1 MYLGG
6 LAFIESEQFQTGY
19 RYSASSG
26 SYFALILNKKRTNC
40 QFEQSFRKVE
50 STKILKTRRKYLKV
64 EHTVSLYFSFKDIC
78 FWFFSS
84 THTFLYA

>member
-40 QFEQSFRKVE
+40 QFEQSFRGSRKQKDPE
-50 STKILKTRRKYLKV
+50 NQKKI
-64 EHTVSLYFSFKDIC
+64 S
-78 FWFFSS
+78 
-84 THTFLYA
+84 